1 MDFNKKKRLQHEGTS
16 HNPFQQNIW
25 GDQVYNV
32 KLDPLGY
39 WERYFTLHHH
49 ITI

>member
-25 GDQVYNV
+25 EIKYT
-32 KLDPLGY
+32 
-39 WERYFTLHHH
+39 TLS
-49 ITI
+49 